1 MRKFTAILVST
12 LLMLVLV
19 SGCKTE
25 STTILNSGY
34 KIFYGGS
41 QIEVN
46 VRELKVDGGR
56 TTARVRFLNLGSEE
70 LHSIEAQVDFVDA
83 NGETIASYIIQETY
97 DTPITIGESFSET
110 AECDSNSKI
119 KGVYVSEYVPES

>member
-1 MRKFTAILVST
+1 MRKISVVFLTVLMMVA
-12 LLMLVLV
+12 LL

-25 STTILNSGY
+25 TSTILNTGS

-41 QIEVN
+41 QIETT
-46 VRELKVDGGR
+46 VRELKVDGGT

-70 LHSIEAQVDFVDA
+70 LGSIEALVEFVDA
-83 NGETIASYIIQETY
+83 KGETIASFVIQDTFET
-97 DTPITIGESFSET
+97 PVPVGESFSET

-119 KGVYVSEYVPES
+119 KNVIVSEYVPQS